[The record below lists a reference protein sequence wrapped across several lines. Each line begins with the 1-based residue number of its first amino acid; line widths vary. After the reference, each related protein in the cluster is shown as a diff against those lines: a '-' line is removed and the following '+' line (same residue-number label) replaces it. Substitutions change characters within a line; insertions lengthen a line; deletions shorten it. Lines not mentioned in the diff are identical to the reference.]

1 VISLRSATHLYESV
15 DFGRCKG
22 TDEIIAVARLAPK
35 ILSIWDEERRLQENL
50 RQDLLATLDDVDFTM
65 YATFKNHERRMD

>member
-1 VISLRSATHLYESV
+1 MITLRSATDLYESV

-22 TDEIIAVARLAPK
+22 TDEVIAVARLAPK
-35 ILSIWDEERRLQENL
+35 ILSIWEEERRLHESL

-65 YATFKNHERRMD
+65 YATFKNYDRRMD